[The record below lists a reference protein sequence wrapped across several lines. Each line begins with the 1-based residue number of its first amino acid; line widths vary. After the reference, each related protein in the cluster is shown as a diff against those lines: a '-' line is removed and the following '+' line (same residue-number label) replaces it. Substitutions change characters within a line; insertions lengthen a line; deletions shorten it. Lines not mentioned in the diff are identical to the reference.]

1 MNIFRRLIILILIV
15 SIFTSCAYVK
25 TVTVPSYFKFEKET
39 TLCVDDFKDGIDNNI
54 TSDLNYYLT
63 NVGFN
68 VITLSSA
75 KKAIQYKGNS
85 SIKYINNE
93 IIEVLSVKNFS
104 SVYEIKISLKKNVVD
119 RNNYSNHFQ
128 ANVID
133 MNTGKTV
140 LYYFNGSNKS
150 LESILKSFTK
160 KLSEKIN

>member
-1 MNIFRRLIILILIV
+1 MNNFRKLIFLILIG
-15 SIFTSCAYVK
+15 SIFDSCAYVK

-39 TLCVDDFKDGIDNNI
+39 TLCIDDFKDGIDENI

-68 VITLSSA
+68 IISFSSA

-85 SIKYINNE
+85 FIKYKNDEIKEILSIKD
-93 IIEVLSVKNFS
+93 FS
-104 SVYEIKISLKKNVVD
+104 SVYEIKITFKKNVV
-119 RNNYSNHFQ
+119 NSYPNHFQ

-140 LYYFNGSNKS
+140 LYYINNSNKS

-160 KLSEKIN
+160 KII

>member
-1 MNIFRRLIILILIV
+1 MNNCIKIIFTISIV
-15 SIFTSCAYVK
+15 CIFTSCAYVK
-25 TVTVPSYFKFEKET
+25 TVTVPRYFKFEKET
-39 TLCVDDFKDGIDNNI
+39 TLCIDDFKDGIDNNI

-63 NVGFN
+63 NEGFN

-75 KKAIQYKGNS
+75 KKAIQYKGKS

-93 IIEVLSVKNFS
+93 IIEVLSVKDFS
-104 SVYEIKISLKKNVVD
+104 SVYEIKITFKKNVVD

-150 LESILKSFTK
+150 LESILKSFAK
-160 KLSEKIN
+160 KLSKKIN

>member
-1 MNIFRRLIILILIV
+1 MNNYRKLIFLILMV
-15 SIFTSCAYVK
+15 CIFTSCAYVK
-25 TVTVPSYFKFEKET
+25 TVTVPRYFKFEKET
-39 TLCVDDFKDGIDNNI
+39 TLCIDNFKDGIDDNI

-68 VITLSSA
+68 VISLSNA

-85 SIKYINNE
+85 SIKYLNDE
-93 IIEVLSVKNFS
+93 IIDILSVKDFS
-104 SVYEIKISLKKNVVD
+104 SVYEIKIAYKKNAVD
-119 RNNYSNHFQ
+119 RNNYSNRFQ

-140 LYYFNGSNKS
+140 LYYFNGTNKS